1 MFCANAM
8 SSCSCGACIDASSL
22 CCFLLIPHSK
32 PFNCWCSSYVISPAP
47 FFVLVGTNLCVY
59 FCSLLSP
66 EFSSLKAVLFPFPCL
81 YTSKFL
87 SYFSCKNI
95 LCARRLYT
103 FVGLCVGPM
112 QVVQKKGPKTALQ
125 GPERGAQDR
134 SRGSQDRPQRATR
147 QPRTELQNRYLKIP
161 VS

>member
-8 SSCSCGACIDASSL
+8 SSCSCGACIDALSL

-47 FFVLVGTNLCVY
+47 FFVLVGTNLYVY

-95 LCARRLYT
+95 LCARGLYT

-112 QVVQKKGPKTALQ
+112 QVVQKKG
-125 GPERGAQDR
+125 AQDR
-134 SRGSQDRPQRATR
+134 PRGSGKRRPRPLQRV
-147 QPRTELQNRYLKIP
+147 PRSTPEGHKTAPNRTPKQ